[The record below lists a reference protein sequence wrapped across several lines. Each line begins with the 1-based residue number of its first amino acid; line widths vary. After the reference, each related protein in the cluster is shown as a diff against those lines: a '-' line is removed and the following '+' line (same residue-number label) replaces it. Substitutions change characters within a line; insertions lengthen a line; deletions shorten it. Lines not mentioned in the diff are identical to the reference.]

1 MGVGQRLAVLSR
13 TESWSRR
20 RHQSHPRRRRASPR
34 RVALPNASPLR
45 RCRCPLGGRC
55 GWSRGWARRG
65 DTALAMEAGRR
76 SAPRQTEEPRA
87 EAAPWAPSAQ
97 PQLRL
102 GQRHLPQAA
111 PQRLEL
117 CRRQSSQRA
126 GASKA
131 SNTAVGETWLL
142 GRRPRRPWRWRAM
155 VALRG
160 RSGQLAAH
168 FSAGSS
174 RGASARATAQKRARG
189 PAARRLEAEYWAASC
204 RWCTSHWKRCDRR
217 RDARHPRWLWRLR
230 CAPRRRQTVAAVL
243 GGFVTA
249 DAEEAG
255 DVLRM
260 CCYCRRWRANG
271 GPKKAAEE
279 TWKQGSSS
287 AQRMHALVPCPWR
300 PHHHHRRSYQN
311 HSPIDLATER
321 RTASE
326 RGCSSAIACQNCLP
340 CQRPFPHR

>member
-168 FSAGSS
+168 FSAKSS

-217 RDARHPRWLWRLR
+217 RDAGTALALASAVCAAPPADGYCCPRRVCDGGCGGGRR
-230 CAPRRRQTVAAVL
+230 CAAHVLLLPPLEGKWWAEKGGGGDLEARQQ
-243 GGFVTA
+243 FA
-249 DAEEAG
+249 DACAG
-255 DVLRM
+255 TLSMAPSSSSSSQLSESLSD
-260 CCYCRRWRANG
+260 
-271 GPKKAAEE
+271 
-279 TWKQGSSS
+279 GSS
-287 AQRMHALVPCPWR
+287 
-300 PHHHHRRSYQN
+300 
-311 HSPIDLATER
+311 D
-321 RTASE
+321 RTPDS
-326 RGCSSAIACQNCLP
+326 
-340 CQRPFPHR
+340 F